1 MEDSFSTLRT
11 SQYNTQEEF
20 NRFRQPCISCVIA
33 TDIFEEDLKAIRE
46 ERWNSVFASVSSTLT
61 DEEAWH
67 CKASITIEYIIQT
80 SDVAHTMQHWHVYQK
95 WNKRLVT
102 EMYAAYKVG
111 RADKNPLIEWFKGE
125 LWFVDNYVIPLAKKL
140 RECEV
145 FGVDCDQLLDFA
157 TQNRM
162 EWKHKGADIIKSW
175 REEFEGEE
183 NQ

>member
-1 MEDSFSTLRT
+1 
-11 SQYNTQEEF
+11 
-20 NRFRQPCISCVIA
+20 
-33 TDIFEEDLKAIRE
+33 
-46 ERWNSVFASVSSTLT
+46 VFASESSTLT

-67 CKASITIEYIIQT
+67 CKATITIEYIIQA

-95 WNKRLVT
+95 WNKRLVM
-102 EMYAAYKVG
+102 EMYAAYKAG
-111 RADKNPLIEWFKGE
+111 RADKNPLIGWFKGE
-125 LWFVDNYVIPLAKKL
+125 LWFFDNYVIPLAKKL

-162 EWKHKGADIIKSW
+162 EWRHKGADIIKSW
-175 REEFEGEE
+175 REEFECEE

>member
-11 SQYNTQEEF
+11 SLYNTQEEF

-33 TDIFEEDLKAIRE
+33 TDIFDEDLKAFRE
-46 ERWNSVFASVSSTLT
+46 DRWNSVFASVSSTLT

-102 EMYAAYKVG
+102 EMYAAYKAG